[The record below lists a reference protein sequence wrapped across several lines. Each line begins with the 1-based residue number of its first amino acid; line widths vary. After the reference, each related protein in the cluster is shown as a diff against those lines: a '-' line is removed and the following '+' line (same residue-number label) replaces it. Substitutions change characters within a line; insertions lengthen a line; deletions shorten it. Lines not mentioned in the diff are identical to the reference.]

1 MRRRPTTRS
10 CASARASR
18 WRSSPIR
25 RTISRSRPP
34 TISGSPRRWRVSCGE
49 RRSLPDGRGSDGRPS
64 SGGGASP
71 SGRADRLSDGNGVWP
86 GFAGAGPGRPG
97 GGTPEG
103 PAARQA
109 VPFAGRRPRHGGSA
123 GPRVQR
129 VRERAGTGLLARAA
143 HAGTP
148 GRERPTAGRVA
159 RPGRRDRGA
168 LDVASRDGDRKST
181 RLNSSHL
188 VISYAVFCLKKKK
201 SKSAVIVA
209 FDHQDR
215 VLI

>member
-1 MRRRPTTRS
+1 MRHPPTTRS
-10 CASARASR
+10 CVSAQASR

-34 TISGSPRRWRVSCGE
+34 TISGSPRRWPVSCGE

-103 PAARQA
+103 PATSTSANLPGSPPAPGAEAIAQDFAPA
-109 VPFAGRRPRHGGSA
+109 VEAGTLLVLDGGVLGNSPPSTIVDCTQRTPRLIREGALKLGELRRAAGR
-123 GPRVQR
+123 
-129 VRERAGTGLLARAA
+129 LA
-143 HAGTP
+143 P
-148 GRERPTAGRVA
+148 
-159 RPGRRDRGA
+159 
-168 LDVASRDGDRKST
+168 
-181 RLNSSHL
+181 
-188 VISYAVFCLKKKK
+188 
-201 SKSAVIVA
+201 
-209 FDHQDR
+209 
-215 VLI
+215 